1 MHLSNEG
8 RRFITGM
15 VFVDERKPRLSL
27 SVFLDRMK
35 AGDKGLL
42 IAKNEPD
49 HMCPNEELEGVECHR
64 LLLRETEN
72 SVRPSD
78 LAEIET
84 IITSFFNRNKGG
96 VALLDG
102 FEMLTL
108 FNDFSKVADMLN
120 KAQSAADS
128 CGGSIVIPI
137 DNRAIYPE
145 DYRMISENY
154 RLLSADDAE
163 DL

>member
-1 MHLSNEG
+1 VSKGGESLGM
-8 RRFITGM
+8 GM

-27 SVFLDRMK
+27 STFLDRTRS
-35 AGDKGLL
+35 GEKGLL
-42 IAKNEPD
+42 IARNQPE
-49 HMCPNEELEGVECHR
+49 HMCPDEELKGVECHR

-78 LAEIET
+78 LAEIEN
-84 IITSFFNRNKGG
+84 IITAFFGRNKGG
-96 VALLDG
+96 VALIDG

-108 FNDFSKVADMLN
+108 FNDISKVAEMLN
-120 KAQSAADS
+120 KAREAADS

-154 RLLSADDAE
+154 DFLSAGETDNP
-163 DL
+163 